1 MKGQPRE
8 PTTMEQL
15 LDRICEADE
24 RKDRLSLRDVL
35 RAIGRR
41 SFGPLLLL
49 AGLVTLA
56 PVIGD
61 IPGMPTLVGL
71 FVALTVGQLLFG
83 REHFWLPGWL
93 LNRSLQRERVEKAV
107 RVLRRPARF
116 IDRLLRPRLQIFA
129 SQPATYAIAV
139 MSLCVAGAMP
149 FLEVVP
155 FSANIAGGALAAF
168 GLALISR
175 DGLLALLA
183 FGLTFTTFAMV
194 VYSVFA

>member
-8 PTTMEQL
+8 PKTVEQL
-15 LDRICEADE
+15 LDRICEGGE
-24 RKDRLSLRDVL
+24 GKEELSLRDVL

-56 PVIGD
+56 PLIGD
-61 IPGMPTLVGL
+61 IPGVPTVVGL
-71 FVALTVGQLLFG
+71 FVVLTVGQLLFG
-83 REHFWLPGWL
+83 REHFWLPRWL
-93 LNRSLQRERVEKAV
+93 LNRSLQSAKLGKAV
-107 RVLRRPARF
+107 DVLRRPARF
-116 IDRLLRPRLQIFA
+116 IDRLLRPRLQLLA

-155 FSANIAGGALAAF
+155 FSANLAGAAFAAF

-194 VYSVFA
+194 VYSVWA

>member
-1 MKGQPRE
+1 MSGQAHE
-8 PTTMEQL
+8 PKTVGQL
-15 LDRICEADE
+15 LDRISEASE
-24 RKDRLSLRDVL
+24 GKDHLSLRDVL

-56 PVIGD
+56 PLIGD
-61 IPGMPTLVGL
+61 IPGVPTAVGL
-71 FVALTVGQLLFG
+71 FVILTIAQLLFG
-83 REHFWLPGWL
+83 RAHFWLPRWL
-93 LNRSLQRERVEKAV
+93 LDRSLQSQKLQKAV
-107 RVLRRPARF
+107 RVLRRPARV
-116 IDRLLRPRLQIFA
+116 IDRLLRPRYQILA

-155 FSANIAGGALAAF
+155 FSANLAGAALAAF

-183 FGLTFTTFAMV
+183 LGLTFTTFAMM
-194 VYSVFA
+194 VYGVFT